1 MKHKLKLIK
10 RNNTYGITLIALV
23 LTIIVLLIL
32 AGVSIA
38 TLTGTN
44 GIFTRV
50 NDAKIETAIGAVK
63 EALKLEQGEK
73 VIDNKNLTPEILLSE
88 GKVSRTVQQ
97 GEEEKYYMYYAIK
110 ENAYEGMQGLGKGN
124 IASLKDV
131 FLIDD
136 NLNVK
141 YIASNGKEYG
151 DNLDNK
157 VLEDETEIRFS
168 SKAFSEY
175 VSKIS
180 GVTEDEMKFKW
191 MKNQTKLTISDP
203 NVDSLQ
209 DLVFFPNLTYLSL
222 GNYTNI
228 PQITKM
234 DGVEN
239 CTKLKEIYITK
250 VPVTDYTAISKLSN
264 LEVFNSNAYNDN
276 RAYNN
281 LIDALKFCNNLQ
293 TIRLL
298 SYIIEGDMYRI
309 SELSNN
315 LKSIN
320 FQSCNIAEIAG
331 LEDKTN
337 LTSLSL
343 SDNNIEKI
351 QGLENLKQLKS
362 LILYN
367 NKITDITPLA
377 VNTELIEL
385 GLNGNVG
392 IDGNRNNYIGERLEA
407 LNKIGGILDRNG
419 NIYLDLKQLGLFTNY
434 KSLNL
439 KSQNLTTLEPLEGFT
454 QLTSL
459 NLGYNQITLE
469 DEKSQEILKSMKH
482 LKTLD
487 LTANKV
493 TNATAINSL
502 KELTL
507 LYVGGTFDL
516 SQIEDIISNVRLV
529 VSNETLKTIVNCNV
543 NKITKLT
550 MNSAGITELP
560 DLSKFTKL
568 ENLNLRQNNDI
579 TDFSM
584 ISKIPSLKT
593 LDLAYNTNLQGNMFD
608 FSKLTN
614 LTSLNLGECKLWSE
628 DLEYLKALKNN
639 KNLYINLGAN
649 SIIDALVL
657 LELDDSCSIDL
668 RNNINLLQ
676 KSKDKLKE
684 KFGSKVYL

>member
-1 MKHKLKLIK
+1 
-10 RNNTYGITLIALV
+10 
-23 LTIIVLLIL
+23 
-32 AGVSIA
+32 
-38 TLTGTN
+38 
-44 GIFTRV
+44 
-50 NDAKIETAIGAVK
+50 
-63 EALKLEQGEK
+63 
-73 VIDNKNLTPEILLSE
+73 
-88 GKVSRTVQQ
+88 
-97 GEEEKYYMYYAIK
+97 
-110 ENAYEGMQGLGKGN
+110 MQGLGKGN
-124 IASLKDV
+124 IASLKDI

-141 YIASNGKEYG
+141 YIASNVKEYG

-157 VLEDETEIRFS
+157 VLEDETEIRFA

-175 VSKIS
+175 ISIIS

-191 MKNQTKLTISDP
+191 MKNQTKLVIADST
-203 NVDSLQ
+203 VDSLQ
-209 DLVFFPNLTYLSL
+209 DLVLFPNLTYLSL
-222 GNYTNI
+222 GDHTNI

-264 LEVFNSNAYNDN
+264 LEVFNSNTYNDN

-298 SYIIEGDMYRI
+298 NYIIEGDMYRI
-309 SELSNN
+309 SELSND

-343 SDNNIEKI
+343 SNNNIEKI
-351 QGLENLKQLKS
+351 QGLENLKQLKR

-377 VNTELIEL
+377 INTELTEL
-385 GLNGNVG
+385 GLSGNVG
-392 IDGNRNNYIGERLEA
+392 IDGNRNNYTGERLEA
-407 LNKIGGILDRNG
+407 LNKIGEILDRNG

-439 KSQNLTTLEPLEGFT
+439 TNQNLTTLEPLEGFT

-459 NLGYNQITLE
+459 NLARNQIKLE

-487 LTANKV
+487 LSVNKV

-516 SQIEDIISNVRLV
+516 SQIEDIISNVRLA
-529 VSNETLKTIVNCNV
+529 VSNETLKTIVNCDV
-543 NKITKLT
+543 NKITSLQ
-550 MNSAGITELP
+550 MNSAGINEIP
-560 DLSKFTKL
+560 DLSKFTK
-568 ENLNLRQNNDI
+568 
-579 TDFSM
+579 F
-584 ISKIPSLKT
+584 KFKT
-593 LDLAYNTNLQGNMFD
+593 
-608 FSKLTN
+608 K
-614 LTSLNLGECKLWSE
+614 
-628 DLEYLKALKNN
+628 
-639 KNLYINLGAN
+639 
-649 SIIDALVL
+649 
-657 LELDDSCSIDL
+657 
-668 RNNINLLQ
+668 
-676 KSKDKLKE
+676 
-684 KFGSKVYL
+684 